1 MCTWGRSIQA
11 ALLPP
16 RPCGIKPSLA
26 GPVLR
31 EMSEYTLAVCDRYI
45 TITSDAEQPAALVRA
60 GFGSMFVDAAPR
72 SGAMRR
78 YRIGP
83 AHSGRGYRV
92 TTDGKQPVGFS
103 RLPDLLFHL
112 DKDITIALQIER
124 PDLYFLHAAVVA
136 LGERAVVLAAPSGSG
151 KSTLAL
157 ALAHDGFDYVSDELA
172 PIDPLRRMVYPFP
185 HALCLKAPP
194 PAPYRLPTRLLRA
207 GKRLYVPAESLGGRA
222 RTASLPIAAF
232 AFLRRVREAGPS
244 CRRIS
249 PGAAAAHMVANALNA
264 LAHPDA
270 GLGVA
275 ASLGQ
280 SVPCFEL
287 DTAHLGDAC
296 QAIRA
301 IL

>member
-1 MCTWGRSIQA
+1 MQA
-11 ALLPP
+11 APYCLRASGIRPP
-16 RPCGIKPSLA
+16 LVCPA
-26 GPVLR
+26 FR

-45 TITSDAEQPAALVRA
+45 TITSDAERPAAMVRA

-72 SGAMRR
+72 SSAMRR
-78 YRIGP
+78 YRIGR
-83 AHSGRGYRV
+83 ARSGRGYSV
-92 TTDGKQPVGFS
+92 TTDGSKPVGFS
-103 RLPDLLFHL
+103 RLADLLFHL
-112 DKDITIALQIER
+112 DKDITIALQIGR
-124 PDLYFLHAAVVA
+124 PDLFFLHAAVVA
-136 LGERAVVLAAPSGSG
+136 LGERAVVLSAPSGSG

-172 PIDPLRRMVYPFP
+172 PIDPLRRVVHPFP
-185 HALCLKAPP
+185 HALCLKALP

-207 GKRLYVPAESLGGRA
+207 GKRLYLPAESLGRCA
-222 RTASLPIAAF
+222 RTTSLPIAAF
-232 AFLRRVREAGPS
+232 VFLRRGREAGPL
-244 CRRIS
+244 CRRIT

-264 LAHPDA
+264 LAHADA

-296 QAIRA
+296 QAVRA